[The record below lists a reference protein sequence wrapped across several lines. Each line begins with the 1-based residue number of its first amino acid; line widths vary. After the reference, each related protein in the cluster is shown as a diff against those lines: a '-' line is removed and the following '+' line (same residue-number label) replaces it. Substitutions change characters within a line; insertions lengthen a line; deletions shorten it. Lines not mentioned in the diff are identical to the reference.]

1 MAPLHEEGIL
11 DPGCRM
17 LGPVHPWGV
26 GTQPLDSKT
35 VGSSALGAL
44 ALQKP
49 EPL

>member
-1 MAPLHEEGIL
+1 MAGLHEEGIL
-11 DPGCRM
+11 DPSCHM
-17 LGPVHPWGV
+17 LGSAHPWGV

-49 EPL
+49 